1 MAEGEEL
8 EMARPMRIEYPG
20 AVYHVMARGIEHS
33 RVIAG
38 DDEKSLFMEVLSK
51 SKRSHSL
58 IVHGYSI
65 MDNHYHLQIETPQGN
80 LVAGMTGIQRDYAIG
95 LNARSRRRGHVFEG
109 RYKAILID
117 KEAYLLEASRYLH
130 LNAVQAGIVRR
141 PEDYRWSSYR
151 DYIGLR
157 GDGVTDVEWI
167 LGRFGRN
174 RAEAMARYAEFVNEK
189 LGFATY
195 DPFAEVYGGYILGS
209 REFVTRIKGSL
220 RAEPEDQE
228 ISERR
233 YLKPRLS
240 IETVLREVCKFYK
253 EQIEEVVKLR
263 ARGKRSDKVALY
275 LLRKHTMVP
284 TGILGEY
291 FGGRTRSSVSK
302 TVQRLA
308 QSMEE
313 DEELRREIEGLEQ
326 IMNL

>member
-1 MAEGEEL
+1 
-8 EMARPMRIEYPG
+8 MARPIRIEYPG
-20 AVYHVMARGIEHS
+20 AVYHIIARGIEGS

-38 DDEKSLFMEVLSK
+38 DDEKSLFVEVLSK

-58 IVHGYSI
+58 ILYGYSI

-80 LVAGMTGIQRDYAIG
+80 LVEGMTGIQRDYAIR

-109 RYKAILID
+109 RYKAILVD
-117 KEAYLLEASRYLH
+117 REGYLLEASRYLH
-130 LNAVQAGIVRR
+130 LNAVRAGIVRR

-157 GDGVTDVEWI
+157 REGVTDVEWV
-167 LGRFGRN
+167 LGRFSRK
-174 RAEAMARYAEFVNEK
+174 RAEAMARYAQFVNEK
-189 LGFATY
+189 LGIARY
-195 DPFAEVYGGYILGS
+195 DPFAEVYGGYVLGS
-209 REFVTRIKGSL
+209 REFVRRIKESM
-220 RAEPEDQE
+220 RAEPRDQE
-228 ISERR
+228 IGERR

-240 IETVLREVCKFYK
+240 IETVLREVCRFYN
-253 EQIEEVVKLR
+253 EQIEEVVKPR
-263 ARGKRSDKVALY
+263 ARGKQSDKVALY
-275 LLRKHTMVP
+275 LLRKHAAVP

-308 QSMEE
+308 QSIEREE
-313 DEELRREIEGLEQ
+313 KLRREIQDLEQ